1 MKMLTLPVTTM
12 YVTCCE
18 DDDLEEEFGAGQF
31 EAAEQYLEEC
41 RKNNPN
47 KVIELV
53 AVVDA

>member
-1 MKMLTLPVTTM
+1 MKMLTLPVTTF
-12 YVTCCE
+12 YVTCRE

-41 RKNNPN
+41 RKNHPN
-47 KVIELV
+47 KVLELV